1 MIRLFGRR
9 VMLRPL
15 VPTDFPS
22 YSEVRVRCERWLVPW
37 EPQRIVGQPDP
48 TRDREAFT
56 TRSNARERERQLGAG
71 AGFGIFV
78 DGAFAGEINVNNIVR
93 GAFQNAYV
101 GYWIDEA
108 RAGQGLMPEAV
119 VVTLKYAFEELRLH
133 RVQISIIPRNER
145 SRRVVDK
152 LGIRCEGLAERYLEI
167 NGAWEDHLRY
177 AITTEEWEKRR
188 EEFHHDWL

>member
-1 MIRLFGRR
+1 MRDAAMRSGIGNRQSAIRRLAKKRTTKNAVVAAVCPLGKELYFG
-9 VMLRPL
+9 L
-15 VPTDFPS
+15 
-22 YSEVRVRCERWLVPW
+22 
-37 EPQRIVGQPDP
+37 QRGP
-48 TRDREAFT
+48 
-56 TRSNARERERQLGAG
+56 
-71 AGFGIFV
+71 
-78 DGAFAGEINVNNIVR
+78 
-93 GAFQNAYV
+93 FQNAYV

-133 RVQISIIPRNER
+133 RVQISIIPRNVR

>member
-108 RAGQGLMPEAV
+108 RAGQGLMPESV

-133 RVQISIIPRNER
+133 RIQISIIPRNAP
-145 SRRVVDK
+145 SRRVMAK
-152 LGIRCEGLAERYLEI
+152 LNLREEGVAVRFLEI
-167 NGAWEDHLRY
+167 NGLWEDHVCY
-177 AITTEEWEKRR
+177 AITAEEWWERRR
-188 EEFHHDWL
+188 EFEDRWF

>member
-15 VPTDFPS
+15 VPTDFPA
-22 YSEVRVRCERWLVPW
+22 YSEVRVRCENWLVPW

-78 DGAFAGEINVNNIVR
+78 DGSFAGEINVNNIVR

-152 LGIRCEGLAERYLEI
+152 LEIRCEGLAERYLEI